1 MRQQFDLD
9 AVCHVVS
16 PLLAFVTR
24 ANPRRHASI
33 AADKR
38 AERGLPEDL
47 IRLCVGIEDPRDLI
61 DDLERS
67 LVEAGAIYE
76 RFDESASI
84 PSTPTSSA
92 TESARASAIV
102 NRAFM
107 TDPVAAESWAVRR
120 AKRFRR
126 GGAVEE
132 KETGATAKAAAI
144 AGTADE
150 TLGRQFGQLE
160 MDEPQDILVSAPGK
174 VIMFGEHAVVHGV
187 VR

>member
-1 MRQQFDLD
+1 
-9 AVCHVVS
+9 VS
-16 PLLAFVTR
+16 CRKSNVTYFGLQLTF
-24 ANPRRHASI
+24 NLSHASI

-67 LVEAGAIYE
+67 LLEAGAIYE
-76 RFDESASI
+76 RFDESESI
-84 PSTPTSSA
+84 PSTPVSS
-92 TESARASAIV
+92 TGPESTRASAIV
-102 NRAFM
+102 NHAFM
-107 TDPVAAESWAVRR
+107 TDPVAAEHWAVRR

-126 GGAVEE
+126 GGAQQGDADDEE
-132 KETGATAKAAAI
+132 ARQATAQAAAV

-150 TLGRQFGQLE
+150 TLGRQFGELGLQHTE
-160 MDEPQDILVSAPGK
+160 QDIVVSAPGK